1 MMVVVVHLV
10 LPVEEFVVEGKESRR
25 LRREVRRRV
34 AAAVGRR
41 RGVAAAP
48 FNERHSQFRISL
60 VEHWLGSIF
69 VEMPSG
75 VMS

>member
-41 RGVAAAP
+41 GGVAAVQ
-48 FNERHSQFRISL
+48 FRRRHSEFRVS
-60 VEHWLGSIF
+60 
-69 VEMPSG
+69 
-75 VMS
+75 

>member
-25 LRREVRRRV
+25 LREVRRRV

-48 FNERHSQFRISL
+48 FNERHSQFRIL
-60 VEHWLGSIF
+60 
-69 VEMPSG
+69 MQ
-75 VMS
+75 

>member
-25 LRREVRRRV
+25 LREVRRRV